1 MCEHHK
7 DKTFKLQ
14 YSGSEQQGGVFPT
27 QPGIIR
33 SHAMQVGKKKVE
45 MTNVGTEKLPSNSKH
60 LTLWLRQPHQQYILG
75 SEETVCHGNQRKG

>member
-14 YSGSEQQGGVFPT
+14 YSGSEQQGDVFPT